1 MIAHI
6 YPSVL
11 EAVSG
16 RGYARC
22 LETGVFRGSGVRL
35 CTILD
40 MNFGEFPFHALR

>member
-16 RGYARC
+16 RGYEGC
-22 LETGVFRGSGVRL
+22 LETGVFRGTGVRL
-35 CTILD
+35 CRILD
-40 MNFGEFPFHALR
+40 MNFAEFLFHALR